1 MIRLFQSGHIKLSQ
15 VNFSPVGLPIRL
27 VRQLSRFVVK
37 FHLNLATLRYDKAS
51 ITYASVGMRRPTM
64 DDNEN
69 VSSATMRFDSI
80 SQVDVPKGRDGKHK
94 KIITQLLG
102 DIAQLNAGS
111 ALKIPLAELPDTKE
125 NIRAALSRA
134 ASQKKLSIATSSNS
148 DFLFVWKTNEPIS

>member
-1 MIRLFQSGHIKLSQ
+1 
-15 VNFSPVGLPIRL
+15 
-27 VRQLSRFVVK
+27 
-37 FHLNLATLRYDKAS
+37 
-51 ITYASVGMRRPTM
+51 M
-64 DDNEN
+64 DDNEKIPLP
-69 VSSATMRFDSI
+69 TMRFDSI

-134 ASQKKLSIATSSNS
+134 AAQKKLSIATSSNS
-148 DFLFVWKTNEPIS
+148 DYLFVWKTNEPIS